1 MGIKAALT
9 LCLAALFPVLSYA
22 AIRSD
27 IPPTW
32 LGLVDFVLFSAILI
46 ATRLSACSGSRKAGR
61 FWPFAVGI
69 GLSVP
74 VFYLRPDAM
83 IYFSPIGIGLILAS
97 LFLTTLAPGQEPLI
111 TRFAR
116 LERRGV
122 LPEELRIYTRKLTWG
137 WAVFFCLLALETA
150 LLALFAPVETFL
162 LFSNTLN
169 YALVGAFFVI
179 EYIYRRI
186 RYRHHSHPSILQLI
200 ATVARSGVIP
210 PSKI

>member
-9 LCLAALFPVLSYA
+9 LCLAALFPVLSYT

-32 LGLVDFVLFSAILI
+32 LGFVDFLLFLAILI
-46 ATRLSACSGSRKAGR
+46 ATRLSACGGSMKAGR
-61 FWPFAVGI
+61 FWPFPAAI
-69 GLSVP
+69 GLCLP
-74 VFYLRPDAM
+74 VFYLRPDTM

-97 LFLTTLAPGQEPLI
+97 IFLTTLAPGQEPLI

-116 LERRGV
+116 LERQGV
-122 LPEELRIYTRKLTWG
+122 LPDELRIYTRKLTWS
-137 WAVFFCLLALETA
+137 WALFFCLLVLESA

-169 YALVGAFFVI
+169 YTFVGGFFVI
-179 EYIYRRI
+179 EYVYRRI
-186 RYRHHSHPSILQLI
+186 RYRHHSHPSILHLI
-200 ATVARSGVIP
+200 TTIARSRVIP
-210 PSKI
+210 TPKI